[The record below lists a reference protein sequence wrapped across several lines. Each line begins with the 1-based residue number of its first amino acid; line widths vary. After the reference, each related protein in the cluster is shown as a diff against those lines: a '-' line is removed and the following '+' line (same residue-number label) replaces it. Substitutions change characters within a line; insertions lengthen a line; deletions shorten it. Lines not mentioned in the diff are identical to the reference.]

1 MNALTFGGHRRRPR
15 IHRVDHVVEWAQAG
29 RGVHQAAVLEVL
41 GDDEQR
47 QQRQSLAAQ
56 GGVAHGLAVVA
67 AEASAWR
74 DGAGLGTGE
83 RRFEGPDLARRGVV
97 VAQAL
102 VLHQLFEGVQRAVA
116 FRVVGA
122 AADHPLAVG
131 QRPGDQRTV
140 VQAGDADAQVVAFL
154 LEVGEAVV
162 HLQDDLQARVLAHEV
177 GDDRRQP
184 EGAEAHRGDDA
195 QFAAQVVLAQGDNL
209 RGVVEFLQRGLG
221 GLVEEMPGLGRLDVA
236 RGAIEQADA
245 EASFEIADTLADH
258 RLGQAHALGRRRHAV
273 EFGDVEEGFDIVET
287 QAHRWAHDTVAIARR
302 ILGSSWSFSLGFLS
316 A

>member
-1 MNALTFGGHRRRPR
+1 M
-15 IHRVDHVVEWAQAG
+15 
-29 RGVHQAAVLEVL
+29 
-41 GDDEQR
+41 
-47 QQRQSLAAQ
+47 
-56 GGVAHGLAVVA
+56 
-67 AEASAWR
+67 
-74 DGAGLGTGE
+74 
-83 RRFEGPDLARRGVV
+83 
-97 VAQAL
+97 
-102 VLHQLFEGVQRAVA
+102 
-116 FRVVGA
+116 
-122 AADHPLAVG
+122 
-131 QRPGDQRTV
+131 
-140 VQAGDADAQVVAFL
+140 
-154 LEVGEAVV
+154 
-162 HLQDDLQARVLAHEV
+162 LAHEV

-195 QFAAQVVLAQGDNL
+195 QFAAQVVLAQGDDL

-236 RGAIEQADA
+236 RGAVEQADA